1 MNVYV
6 YVSLCVQ
13 LLITKVPHDTNRMSF
28 KFIAITSCLC
38 TSSNYGA
45 KRFNHSSS
53 QIRAI
58 DLLENYRSRLAK
70 HLQVRMQ
77 NINEILM
84 QSYSSKPLVTFAIIT

>member
-58 DLLENYRSRLAK
+58 DLLENYRSRLAE
-70 HLQVRMQ
+70 HLHVIMQ
-77 NINEILM
+77 NINETFMLS
-84 QSYSSKPLVTFAIIT
+84 QSLYDKLA